1 MVGGSFNR
9 QQFTLFCET
18 NGAAGRSVLD
28 RKNVNFQKR
37 LSPIRQLFM
46 CLASFAVGMRMLGID
61 KELFVKS
68 MKWSQPKIS
77 SMLIVN
83 MVAMCHF

>member
-1 MVGGSFNR
+1 MQVSAKHTIRDLQLIAYNVVGWSFNI

-68 MKWSQPKIS
+68 IKWS
-77 SMLIVN
+77 
-83 MVAMCHF
+83 

>member
-1 MVGGSFNR
+1 MWLGGRLTDNNLLCFVKPMA
-9 QQFTLFCET
+9 LLV
-18 NGAAGRSVLD
+18 VLD

-77 SMLIVN
+77 SMLVVN
-83 MVAMCHF
+83 MVGMCHF